1 MTRVPRI
8 ISDTLPDQ
16 RRAGATSATTT
27 ARGPLAA
34 ALPTPGDPSMTA
46 ATMIRLAACALT
58 AVSALAAQAQLKIGV
73 ITSATGPTAAVGIP
87 QKNSAALL
95 PRRIGTVDVEYTVL
109 DDQSDSTQTV
119 TLVKKLLVEQ
129 KVDAIIG
136 PSGSPNSMAALQFI
150 AEAKT
155 PMLAPVGTTAVVLPM
170 DDQKRWVFKTT
181 QNDGLICEALVA
193 HMVKHGV
200 KTVGFI
206 GFGDAYGESWF
217 RVFAPMIEK
226 AGIKL
231 VVNERFQR
239 TDQSVIGQA
248 TKIAAANPDA
258 VLIGA
263 AGGPTVLPHT
273 TLVERGYKGQI
284 YQTHGA
290 ATPDFVR
297 LGGKAVDG
305 AVMAASLMLVLDQVP
320 DSNPAK
326 KTATD
331 YIAAYEKLYGS
342 KPATFGANVF
352 DAGLLLQRAVPEA
365 LKKGKPGT
373 EEFRAA
379 LRDALEGTRELVGT
393 QGVYNMSAQ
402 DHAGFDRRG
411 RELMQLREGRWQLIP
426 E

>member
-1 MTRVPRI
+1 MKLQ
-8 ISDTLPDQ
+8 LP
-16 RRAGATSATTT
+16 A
-27 ARGPLAA
+27 
-34 ALPTPGDPSMTA
+34 
-46 ATMIRLAACALT
+46 RLATLILTALT
-58 AVSALAAQAQLKIGV
+58 TLAVQAQLKIGV
-73 ITSATGPTAAVGIP
+73 IASATGPTAAVGIP

-95 PRRIGTVDVEYTVL
+95 PKKIGKLDVEYIVL
-109 DDQSDSTQTV
+109 DDASDSTQTV
-119 TLVKKLLVEQ
+119 ALIKKLLVEQ

-170 DDQKRWVFKTT
+170 DEQKRWVFKTT
-181 QNDGLICEALVA
+181 QNDDLICQALVA
-193 HMVKHGV
+193 HMVKTGV

-206 GFGDAYGESWF
+206 GFGDAYGESWY
-217 RVFAPMIEK
+217 RVFTSMIDK
-226 AGIKL
+226 AGVKL
-231 VVNERFQR
+231 IVNERFQR

-258 VLIGA
+258 VLIAA

-273 TLVERGYKGQI
+273 TLVERGYKGRI

-305 AVMAASLMLVLDQVP
+305 AVMAASLMLVLDEVP
-320 DSNPAK
+320 DSNPSK
-326 KTATD
+326 KVALD
-331 YIAAYEKLYGS
+331 YIAAYEKIYGK
-342 KPATFGANVF
+342 KPATFGANVY

-365 LKKGKPGT
+365 LKKAQPGT
-373 EEFRAA
+373 EAFRGA
-379 LRDALEGTRELVGT
+379 LRDALEGTRDLVGT
-393 QGVYNMSAQ
+393 QGVYNMSPA
-402 DHAGFDRRG
+402 DHSGFDKRG
-411 RELMQLREGRWQLIP
+411 RELMQLTNGVWRVIP

>member
-1 MTRVPRI
+1 M
-8 ISDTLPDQ
+8 
-16 RRAGATSATTT
+16 
-27 ARGPLAA
+27 
-34 ALPTPGDPSMTA
+34 ALQLHV
-46 ATMIRLAACALT
+46 RLAAL
-58 AVSALAAQAQLKIGV
+58 ALAGLTTLAAHAQLKIGV
-73 ITSATGPTAAVGIP
+73 IASATGPTAAVGIP

-95 PRRIGTVDVEYTVL
+95 PKKIGALDVEYTVL
-109 DDQSDSTQTV
+109 DDASDSTQTV
-119 TLVKKLLVEQ
+119 TLLKKLMVEQ

-150 AEAKT
+150 SEAKT
-155 PMLAPVGTTAVVLPM
+155 PMLAPVGTTAVVVPM
-170 DDQKRWVFKTT
+170 NEQKKWVFKTT
-181 QNDGLICEALVA
+181 QNDSLICEALVA
-193 HMVKHGV
+193 HMVKKGV

-206 GFGDAYGESWF
+206 GFGDAYGESWYG
-217 RVFAPMIEK
+217 VFVPMIEK

-231 VVNERFQR
+231 IANERFQR

-305 AVMAASLMLVLDQVP
+305 TVMAASLMLVLGEIP
-320 DSNPAK
+320 DSNPSK
-326 KTATD
+326 KVALD

-365 LKKGKPGT
+365 LKKAQPGT
-373 EEFRAA
+373 EAFRVA
-379 LRDALEGTRELVGT
+379 LRDALEGTRELIGT
-393 QGVYNMSAQ
+393 QGVYNMSGA
-402 DHAGFDRRG
+402 DHSGFDRRG
-411 RELMQLREGRWQLIP
+411 RELMQLTNGSWRLIP

>member
-1 MTRVPRI
+1 MNPR
-8 ISDTLPDQ
+8 
-16 RRAGATSATTT
+16 RRFKPFVVA
-27 ARGPLAA
+27 L
-34 ALPTPGDPSMTA
+34 ALPIVA
-46 ATMIRLAACALT
+46 LICAG
-58 AVSALAAQAQLKIGV
+58 AQAQLKVGV
-73 ITSATGPTAAVGIP
+73 IASATGPTAAVGIP

-95 PRRIGTVDVEYTVL
+95 PKKIAGLDVEYTVL
-109 DDQSDSTQTV
+109 DDGSDSSQTV
-119 TLVKKLLVEQ
+119 ALVKKLLTEQ
-129 KVDAIIG
+129 VDAIIG

-170 DDQKRWVFKTT
+170 TEQKRWVFKTT

-193 HMVKHGV
+193 HMVKKGV

-206 GFGDAYGESWF
+206 GFNDAYGESWHG
-217 RVFAPMIEK
+217 VFVSMIEM

-231 VVNERFQR
+231 VADERFQR
-239 TDQSVIGQA
+239 TDQSVIGQV
-248 TKIAAANPDA
+248 TKIVAANPDA
-258 VLIGA
+258 VLVGA

-273 TLVERGYKGQI
+273 TLVERGYKGTI

-305 AVMAASLMLVLDQVP
+305 AVMAASGMLVLDQVP
-320 DSNPAK
+320 DSNPSK
-326 KTATD
+326 KLAIE
-331 YIAAYEKLYGS
+331 YVGAYEKLYGA

-373 EEFRAA
+373 LEFRSA
-379 LRDALEGTRELVGT
+379 LRDALEQTRELVGT
-393 QGVYNMSAQ
+393 QGVYNMTPQ

-411 RELMQLREGRWQLIP
+411 RELMTLRDGKWQLIP

>member
-1 MTRVPRI
+1 MKL
-8 ISDTLPDQ
+8 SLP
-16 RRAGATSATTT
+16 
-27 ARGPLAA
+27 ARFAILAVA
-34 ALPTPGDPSMTA
+34 ALTTLS
-46 ATMIRLAACALT
+46 
-58 AVSALAAQAQLKIGV
+58 VNAQLKIGV
-73 ITSATGPTAAVGIP
+73 IASATGPTAAVGIP

-95 PRRIGTVDVEYTVL
+95 PKKIGNLDVEYTIL
-109 DDQSDSTQTV
+109 DDASDTTQTV
-119 TLVKKLLVEQ
+119 TLLKKLLVEQ

-155 PMLAPVGTTAVVLPM
+155 PMLAPVGTTAVVIPM

-181 QNDGLICEALVA
+181 QNDSLICEALVA
-193 HMVKHGV
+193 HMVKKGV

-206 GFGDAYGESWF
+206 GFTDAYGESWYRTF
-217 RVFAPMIEK
+217 VPMIDK

-231 VVNERFQR
+231 VANERFQR
-239 TDQSVIGQA
+239 SDQSVTGQA
-248 TKIAAANPDA
+248 IKIVAANPDA

-273 TLVERGYKGQI
+273 TLVERGYNGQI

-305 AVMAASLMLVLDQVP
+305 AVMAASLMLVLGEIS
-320 DSNPAK
+320 DSNPSK
-326 KTATD
+326 KVALD

-352 DAGLLLQRAVPEA
+352 DAGLLLQRAVPIA
-365 LKKGKPGT
+365 LQRAQPGT
-373 EEFRAA
+373 EAFRIA
-379 LRDALEGTRELVGT
+379 LRDALETTKELVGT
-393 QGVYNMSAQ
+393 QGVYNMSAA
-402 DHAGFDRRG
+402 DHSGFDRRG
-411 RELMQLREGRWQLIP
+411 RELMQLTNGAWRLIP

>member
-1 MTRVPRI
+1 MT
-8 ISDTLPDQ
+8 SSLH
-16 RRAGATSATTT
+16 
-27 ARGPLAA
+27 ARFA
-34 ALPTPGDPSMTA
+34 AL
-46 ATMIRLAACALT
+46 
-58 AVSALAAQAQLKIGV
+58 ALAAITSCAAHAQMKVGV
-73 ITSATGPTAAVGIP
+73 IASATGPTAAVGIP

-95 PRRIGTVDVEYTVL
+95 PKKIGPIDIEYTVL
-109 DDQSDSTQTV
+109 DDASDSTQTV
-119 TLVKKLLVEQ
+119 MLVKKLLVEQ

-170 DDQKRWVFKTT
+170 DEQKRWVFKTT

-193 HMVKHGV
+193 HMVKTGV
-200 KTVGFI
+200 KTAGFI

-217 RVFAPMIEK
+217 RVFAPMIDK

-231 VVNERFQR
+231 VANERFQR
-239 TDQSVIGQA
+239 TDQSVIGQV
-248 TKIAAANPDA
+248 TKIVAANPDA
-258 VLIGA
+258 VLVGA

-273 TLVERGYKGQI
+273 TLVERGYTGRI

-305 AVMAASLMLVLDQVP
+305 AVMAASLMLVLDQVS
-320 DSNPAK
+320 DANPAK

-331 YIAAYEKLYGS
+331 YIAAYEKIYGT

-365 LKKGKPGT
+365 AKKGKPGT
-373 EEFRAA
+373 EEFRVA
-379 LRDALEGTRELVGT
+379 LRDALEATRELVGT
-393 QGVYNMSAQ
+393 QGVYNMTPQ
-402 DHAGFDRRG
+402 DHAGFDKRG
-411 RELMQLREGRWQLIP
+411 RELMTLTNGAWKLIP